1 MCYKVSALSQFIS
14 FMVKLWLSCAQSSWE
29 SISDEGMCIFMSMCE
44 RERIFL
50 SVKVKINEMGHTVEN
65 IEFSQQSG
73 TTHYFLV

>member
-14 FMVKLWLSCAQSSWE
+14 FIVKRWLSCAQPSWE
-29 SISDEGMCIFMSMCE
+29 SISNEGVCIFMYMCE

-50 SVKVKINEMGHTVEN
+50 SVKVKINEMGHTAEK
-65 IEFSQQSG
+65 IEFSQHSG